1 MHISIFEAAMIIA
14 FGVSWP
20 ISIIKTI
27 RSSSVAGKSILFLI
41 IIFLGY
47 CAGIIHKVLYARDFV
62 IILYVING
70 ILVLTDLGI
79 VLYKKENSPIKKLF
93 ARS

>member
-20 ISIIKTI
+20 ISIIKTL

-47 CAGIIHKVLYARDFV
+47 CAGIIHKVLYANDFV
-62 IILYVING
+62 IILYIINA
-70 ILVLTDLGI
+70 ILVLTDLAI
-79 VLYKKENSPIKKLF
+79 VLYKTENSPIKKIF
-93 ARS
+93 SRS

>member
-1 MHISIFEAAMIIA
+1 MTISIFEAIMITA
-14 FGVSWP
+14 FGISWP

-47 CAGIIHKVLYARDFV
+47 CAGIVHKVLYARDFV
-62 IILYVING
+62 IILYIING
-70 ILVLTDLGI
+70 LLVLTDLAI
-79 VLYKKENSPIKKLF
+79 VLYKMENSPLRKLF
-93 ARS
+93 PRG